1 MLAKLVEQLLAESRM
16 IVNGQDVEASSSDAK
31 TRIVLGFHELLQRG
45 YPNLRMLRGIP
56 YTQGDIGVCLQA
68 SGGLLG
74 DDPATFG
81 EAEQEMLAFVQGNQ
95 RNGLRTTMQSLVNT
109 FERKPYGWYLA
120 AIQCTAA
127 KLHGRGKVEFTR
139 DSNILEGDD
148 LARALGSTHG
158 YTNLILDPQ
167 IDFTA
172 AQVRRLKEFYADF
185 FDGPPQAS
193 EAKALGQE
201 TAAAF
206 RIMAQELELLRNLAT
221 RYPFLSAL
229 KRPIDDLQPL
239 IGKPYTFYLTELRQQ
254 EDRLFELK
262 EGVID
267 PVRRFMSGS
276 QRTIYDEARDFLQ
289 IQEPNLSYVDGGE
302 AQEMRVILVDP
313 ACYQGN
319 TMTRLKSLAD
329 GLRVQ
334 VQARVQQ
341 EKERAGLAVEDRR
354 QRLAALPEFKAL
366 TADQQAVL
374 RQPFDELTRTLQVQ
388 TLIAVIRDELRR
400 FEQERYPQLLSLMTD
415 WLEPEAEPEP
425 AGEMI
430 IAERIEYV
438 SRHSLAVPFQKAWLA
453 DERDVDAYLAALKK
467 ALMEA
472 IKDGKRVQV

>member
-1 MLAKLVEQLLAESRM
+1 
-16 IVNGQDVEASSSDAK
+16 
-31 TRIVLGFHELLQRG
+31 
-45 YPNLRMLRGIP
+45 
-56 YTQGDIGVCLQA
+56 
-68 SGGLLG
+68 
-74 DDPATFG
+74 
-81 EAEQEMLAFVQGNQ
+81 MLAFIQSNPRSGV
-95 RNGLRTTMQSLVNT
+95 RTTMQSLVK

-127 KLHGRGKVEFTR
+127 KLYARGKVEFAQR
-139 DSNILEGDD
+139 QQPAGRRRPG
-148 LARALGSTHG
+148 ARPAQHPRPRQPDPGPADRVHG
-158 YTNLILDPQ
+158 RPGAPAQGVLRRFLRR
-167 IDFTA
+167 A
-172 AQVRRLKEFYADF
+172 A
-185 FDGPPQAS
+185 PAS
-193 EAKALGQE
+193 EAKALGKE

-206 RIMAQELELLRNLAT
+206 RNMAQELELLRNLAT

-254 EDRLFELK
+254 ENRLLDLK

-276 QRTIYDEARDFLQ
+276 QRTIYDEARDFLL

-329 GLRVQ
+329 GLRRQ
-334 VQARVQQ
+334 VVARVQQ

-366 TADQQAVL
+366 TTDQQAVL
-374 RQPFDELTRTLQVQ
+374 RQPFDELARTLQVQ

-415 WLEPEAEPEP
+415 WLEPEPETE
-425 AGEMI
+425 AG
-430 IAERIEYV
+430 R
-438 SRHSLAVPFQKAWLA
+438 R
-453 DERDVDAYLAALKK
+453 RDH
-467 ALMEA
+467 
-472 IKDGKRVQV
+472 R